1 MSLCRMLLLAAFTFS
16 VQGCFVWIPGS
27 VISSVSDS
35 ITGSEGSHCV
45 GANTKVGDTIR
56 LPGGGRGTVKS
67 LSGTSVRCTNPEQPI
82 RALLVFPDDNSA
94 PPAST
99 PTTSK
104 LGLNLPAGW
113 EQKPLLE
120 NMRSGGV
127 LYATN
132 RTTDSGALLSAV
144 NREGI
149 TDLMAFANSRRANQA
164 SRLKEALWSEVSRVE
179 VNGKPALRFI
189 VTGLG
194 RTGLKVTYMW
204 TIIEGATEIAVLN
217 AWTTA
222 AAFEE
227 QKEALSRLA
236 ENITG
241 L

>member
-1 MSLCRMLLLAAFTFS
+1 MKLCKILLLAAFTS
-16 VQGCFVWIPGS
+16 SLQGCFVWIPGS

-45 GANTKVGDTIR
+45 GANAKVGDTIR

-82 RALLVFPDDNSA
+82 RALLVFPDDASA
-94 PPAST
+94 PAASAQ
-99 PTTSK
+99 TTSK
-104 LGLNLPAGW
+104 LGLNLPVGW
-113 EQKPLLE
+113 EKQPLLE
-120 NMRSGGV
+120 NMRIGGV

-132 RTTDSGALLSAV
+132 RTIDSGVLLSAV

-149 TDLMAFANSRRANQA
+149 TDLMAFANARRANQT

-179 VNGKPALRFI
+179 VNGKSALRFI

-222 AAFEE
+222 AAFDE
-227 QKEALSRLA
+227 QREALSKLA